1 MNSNLLKDKE
11 RIHKIEKSEDSRYI
25 SQNKLYKN
33 CFQIDMDYGDIK
45 DWTRRAASNKILRNK
60 AFHIANNEKYN

>member
-1 MNSNLLKDKE
+1 MNDAFIVMNNAFDRAWIHEQSFTKDKE
-11 RIHKIEKSEDSRYI
+11 RIHKIEKAEDSRYI

-45 DWTRRAASNKILRNK
+45 D
-60 AFHIANNEKYN
+60 